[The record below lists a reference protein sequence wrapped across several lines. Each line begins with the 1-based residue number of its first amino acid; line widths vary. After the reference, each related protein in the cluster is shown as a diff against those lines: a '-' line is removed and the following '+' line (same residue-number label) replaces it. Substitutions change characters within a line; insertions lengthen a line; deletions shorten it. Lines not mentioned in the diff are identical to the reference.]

1 MTLSKSDVNAK
12 KHRMQIA
19 LNSDFFF
26 FFEEIKNSFSF
37 VIVFIQLY

>member
-26 FFEEIKNSFSF
+26 FEEIKNSFSF

>member
-26 FFEEIKNSFSF
+26 EEIKNSFSF